1 MYINKTFA
9 ALPFLWMLSFNL
21 MVQLQYRSLPLHDE
35 YNPCIYTHVKIV
47 CQALKFSA
55 VCFCVSEDT

>member
-1 MYINKTFA
+1 MYINKICV
-9 ALPFLWMLSFNL
+9 LPFLEMLSFHW
-21 MVQLQYRSLPLHDE
+21 MVQLQFRSLPLYDE
-35 YNPCIYTHVKIV
+35 YNPCIYTQVNIV